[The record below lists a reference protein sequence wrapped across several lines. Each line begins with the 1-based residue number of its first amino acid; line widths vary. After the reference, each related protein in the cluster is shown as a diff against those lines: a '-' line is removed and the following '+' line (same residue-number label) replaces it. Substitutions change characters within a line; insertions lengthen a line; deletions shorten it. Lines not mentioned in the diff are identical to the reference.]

1 MENKFY
7 IPVAGKNVPEN
18 VHPEANRSS
27 YGKTSTMANQVSIK
41 NGELLREFKQV
52 TQELVDVLMAFDES
66 EINSVPV
73 NGGWTAGQV
82 GEHLFKS
89 DTAILNALYGPV
101 KKTWR
106 EPDVYVEDIRAMLL
120 DFSTEVQARDFIL
133 PTEDVCH
140 DKYTLIVALKSYREL
155 INKAIRALDLS
166 VTCTDPLLCSVVGEW
181 TRFEYVH
188 FLVAHTHR
196 HIFQLKEIHSN
207 LQRARA

>member
-1 MENKFY
+1 
-7 IPVAGKNVPEN
+7 
-18 VHPEANRSS
+18 
-27 YGKTSTMANQVSIK
+27 MANQVSIK

-120 DFSTEVQARDFIL
+120 DFSTKVQARDF
-133 PTEDVCH
+133 
-140 DKYTLIVALKSYREL
+140 Y
-155 INKAIRALDLS
+155 
-166 VTCTDPLLCSVVGEW
+166 
-181 TRFEYVH
+181 F
-188 FLVAHTHR
+188 AH
-196 HIFQLKEIHSN
+196 
-207 LQRARA
+207 